1 MINLITSFEK
11 YLFKH
16 KKIQILE
23 VHKSTILYK
32 LRTNFRYLKL
42 VLFSL
47 NLSLS
52 FIDINNQVS

>member
-11 YLFKH
+11 YLFKQ
-16 KKIQILE
+16 KIQILE

-47 NLSLS
+47 ILSLS

>member
-11 YLFKH
+11 YLFKQ
-16 KKIQILE
+16 KIQILE